1 MRFMSAL
8 SILIHPRF
16 FGMFSN
22 NFEFWTKETHLN
34 LTWALQQ
41 RAFKFRFLLQFQ
53 PKLPDFRL
61 PNAPFR
67 CCLLSVVWWSIQN
80 VHTVGVR
87 VFLVCYSYN
96 SNCWVARRGV
106 IHSIREILD
115 YMWKHLED
123 KLLQPVHFNRRLG
136 LNRLNLHTP
145 SRVLYISEVYTQF
158 WTSPALFVV
167 RLRSDLQLKRANF
180 NFNLDALSPITV

>member
-1 MRFMSAL
+1 M
-8 SILIHPRF
+8 PR
-16 FGMFSN
+16 S
-22 NFEFWTKETHLN
+22 
-34 LTWALQQ
+34 
-41 RAFKFRFLLQFQ
+41 
-53 PKLPDFRL
+53 DVV
-61 PNAPFR
+61 
-67 CCLLSVVWWSIQN
+67 CCPLCGGVQN

-145 SRVLYISEVYTQF
+145 FRALYISEVYTQF

-167 RLRSDLQLKRANF
+167 RLRSDLQLQRANF
-180 NFNLDALSPITV
+180 NFNLDASSPISV